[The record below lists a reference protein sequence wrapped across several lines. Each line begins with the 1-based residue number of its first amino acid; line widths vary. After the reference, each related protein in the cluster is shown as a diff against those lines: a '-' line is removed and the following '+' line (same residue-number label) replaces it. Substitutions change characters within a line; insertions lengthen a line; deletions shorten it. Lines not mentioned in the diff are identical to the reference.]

1 VAADGRVRRRDKR
14 AAGTSGR
21 ACGRAC
27 GGEDGRRGGCAQ
39 RGRAGTPGTGGGT
52 AAAAV
57 L

>member
-1 VAADGRVRRRDKR
+1 VAADGRARRRDKR